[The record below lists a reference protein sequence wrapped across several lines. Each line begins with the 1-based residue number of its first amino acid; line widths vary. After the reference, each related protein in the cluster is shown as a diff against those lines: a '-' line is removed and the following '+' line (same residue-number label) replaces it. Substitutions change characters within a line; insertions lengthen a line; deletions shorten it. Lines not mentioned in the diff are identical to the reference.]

1 MTLFGTAVFKGITSF
16 ALVCASVKSGLS
28 NPSIP
33 LGRGCRTGLPI
44 PFIPIDR
51 AMPLLASHTKG
62 RRNARIL
69 AICQGLF
76 VAAISIDLTLTA
88 LTGHMLAPNRTLSTL
103 PFALITVAG
112 AVVTWFASL
121 LMQRIGRRNG
131 FALGAL
137 AGAAGGGLSVWAV
150 FHADFWVFCVG
161 TALVGVFQAFA
172 QYYRLAA
179 ADAVE
184 PAAKSRAISV
194 VMAGGVIAAVVGP
207 ALATWSRDLF
217 APVTF
222 AGAYLMV
229 TLLALLSAALLWG
242 SYRDAE
248 VPATGALAQAGLP
261 ARPLREVARQPVFV
275 AALANNVVGSV
286 SMMFIMTAAPLA
298 AVVCSHSI
306 GDGANIMQWHLVG
319 MYAPAF
325 FAGALIQRLGLP
337 RVLGAGMLL
346 NVACS
351 LIAMAS
357 ASLPAFYAALFCLG
371 VGWNFMFVGG
381 TTLLAQSYRPSE
393 RARAQG
399 AAEILRYA
407 ATALATLAAG
417 PALDAFGWEA
427 LNGAMLP
434 VVLAAGLMTWWWARG
449 PARGAAVAGPG

>member
-1 MTLFGTAVFKGITSF
+1 MR
-16 ALVCASVKSGLS
+16 
-28 NPSIP
+28 PSSRSTP
-33 LGRGCRTGLPI
+33 GQ
-44 PFIPIDR
+44 
-51 AMPLLASHTKG
+51 
-62 RRNARIL
+62 RNARLL

-76 VAAISIDLTLTA
+76 IAAISIDLTLTA
-88 LTGHMLAPNRTLSTL
+88 LTGHMLAPNKALSTL

-137 AGAAGGGLSVWAV
+137 AGAAGGGISVWAV
-150 FHADFWVFCVG
+150 FHSDFWAFCAG

-184 PAAKSRAISV
+184 PAAKTRAISV
-194 VMAGGVIAAVVGP
+194 VMAGGVIAAIAGP
-207 ALATWSRDLF
+207 ALANASRDLF

-229 TLLALLSAALLWG
+229 ALLALLSAALLWAF
-242 SYRDAE
+242 YRDIDAP
-248 VPATGALAQAGLP
+248 VHAGDTQAGLP
-261 ARPLREVARQPVFV
+261 ARPLREVARQPIFV

-298 AVVCSHSI
+298 AVACSHTI
-306 GDGANIMQWHLVG
+306 GDGAGIMQWHLVG
-319 MYAPAF
+319 MYAPAL
-325 FAGALIQRLGLP
+325 FAGSLIQRFGLA
-337 RVLGAGMLL
+337 RILWAGMLL
-346 NVACS
+346 NIAS
-351 LIAMAS
+351 ALIAMGS
-357 ASLPAFYAALFCLG
+357 PSLPAFYAALFCLG

-381 TTLLAQSYRPSE
+381 TTLLAQSYRPAE

-399 AAEILRYA
+399 AAEMLRYA

-417 PALDAFGWEA
+417 PALDTFGWEA
-427 LNGAMLP
+427 LNAAMLP
-434 VVLAAGLMTWWWARG
+434 VVLAAGLMTWYW
-449 PARGAAVAGPG
+449 ARGAARQAAMAGQA